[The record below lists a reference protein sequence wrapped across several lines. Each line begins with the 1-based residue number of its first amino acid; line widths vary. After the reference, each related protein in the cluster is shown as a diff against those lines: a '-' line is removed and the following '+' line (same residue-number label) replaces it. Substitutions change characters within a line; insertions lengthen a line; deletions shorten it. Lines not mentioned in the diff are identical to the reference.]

1 MASLDDILTTQKN
14 GVVAINGITKSNF
27 PLLTSSVIQASTTTL
42 ITTGS
47 GRIYSVSVPEFSGS
61 GHVYVYDSATAA
73 GVGATNL
80 IYKSLAVNAS
90 SFIPY
95 VDIRLTYSNGLVLK
109 TDANIN
115 FCVGYTPN

>member
-1 MASLDDILTTQKN
+1 MASLDDILTAQKN
-14 GVVAINGITKSNF
+14 GVVAINGVTKSNF

-47 GRIYSVSVPEFSGS
+47 GKIYSVSIPSFSGS
-61 GHVYVYDSATAA
+61 GQVYIYDSATAA
-73 GVGATNL
+73 GVAATNL
-80 IYKSLAVNAS
+80 IYSSLAVNAS
-90 SFIPY
+90 NFIPY

-109 TDANIN
+109 TDASIT